1 MLGALAFHRR
11 GIALSR
17 ALVTLGLSV
26 TLMSRSGGAAV
37 MSSKVTQNGNS
48 LEGLKYQDFLQMI
61 NWWDNDSST
70 CMDNTPIKPSLP
82 TNNNSTKAWK
92 FRVEAKTLPG
102 EVVCVTGSSNE
113 LGQWSNDH
121 ALILTHEGENVWSNS
136 ANISS
141 DLDVRYRYFVCI
153 PLEKEFDGQQKLVV
167 RRWET
172 GMNPRIIAAQ
182 APSNMNC
189 EDGCDKEVFGQY
201 NNSTSV
207 EKGWLTSET
216 AVQIKLVNNP
226 IKLWKT
232 KLRNHKISIKVTAMS
247 LSRVTGESD
256 LSSIDDGFSL
266 ETTELMNNFTSWPLT
281 EISVMNENEREFRT
295 QNQFGLDFYA
305 DDRGSDPS
313 SGSSTD
319 PPSHLGF
326 SHILPAVLTR
336 GTGSF
341 IVPITNTQQRRPIG
355 ELSGEYLVVT
365 PLSYRSD
372 MKITF
377 SSQWRHNWQGLLY
390 LNMSC
395 FYISL
400 VLYVISGEYLVVTP
414 LSYRSDMKITFSS
427 QWRDNWQGLDVGH
440 RGAGVSFGC
449 ADVRENTIASLR
461 SAGQAG
467 ADLVEFD
474 VQLSKDLVP
483 VIYHD
488 FYVALSTQRKL
499 TTNSSE
505 GKLVTSGTAVN
516 GGEGKL
522 ATDSSEGKLATSGTV
537 NGEKSATSGTVNGEK
552 SATSGTVNGEKSAT
566 SGTLVNGG
574 EGKLATQ
581 VNGSDGKIATAGGSS
596 EKMATADSCGDVTTL
611 NDVIKVPVKELT
623 FDEMQMLTLYH
634 VKEGQAKLKR
644 RFSRDSEAE
653 HQAFPTLR
661 QVLEVIDPSVGFNI
675 EIKWTMQVS
684 DGTYE
689 LDHPIEINTYV
700 DTILDVV
707 LRCAGPRNIVFSCFH
722 PDIVTMLRLKQN
734 RYPVIFLT
742 QGVTAKW
749 PQYRDPRCHNVT
761 MGTHHAVSASLLG
774 LSVHTEDLLRDDRQ
788 VKYIKDSGLVVWC
801 WGAEANDVANVR
813 RLKQLGVQAV
823 INDKV
828 VQHSAKNESVFLIEA
843 REAAKL
849 LTRLK

>member
-70 CMDNTPIKPSLP
+70 CMDNTPTKPSLP

-182 APSNMNC
+182 APSNMGC
-189 EDGCDKEVFGQY
+189 KDGCDKEVFGQY

-295 QNQFGLDFYA
+295 QNQFGRVYVDDEFVIFQTLTHKFETTAYLVDFYA

-377 SSQWRHNWQGLLY
+377 SSQWR
-390 LNMSC
+390 
-395 FYISL
+395 
-400 VLYVISGEYLVVTP
+400 
-414 LSYRSDMKITFSS
+414 
-427 QWRDNWQGLDVGH
+427 DNWQGLDVGH
-440 RGAGVSFGC
+440 RGAGVSFGCDIEC

-537 NGEKSATSGTVNGEK
+537 NGEKSATSGT
-552 SATSGTVNGEKSAT
+552 
-566 SGTLVNGG
+566 LVNGG

-581 VNGSDGKIATAGGSS
+581 VNGSDEKIATAGGSS

-722 PDIVTMLRLKQN
+722 PDIVTM
-734 RYPVIFLT
+734 
-742 QGVTAKW
+742 
-749 PQYRDPRCHNVT
+749 
-761 MGTHHAVSASLLG
+761 
-774 LSVHTEDLLRDDRQ
+774 
-788 VKYIKDSGLVVWC
+788 
-801 WGAEANDVANVR
+801 
-813 RLKQLGVQAV
+813 
-823 INDKV
+823 
-828 VQHSAKNESVFLIEA
+828 
-843 REAAKL
+843 
-849 LTRLK
+849 

>member
-295 QNQFGLDFYA
+295 QNQFGRVYVDDEFAYLVDFYA

-377 SSQWRHNWQGLLY
+377 SSQWR
-390 LNMSC
+390 
-395 FYISL
+395 
-400 VLYVISGEYLVVTP
+400 
-414 LSYRSDMKITFSS
+414 
-427 QWRDNWQGLDVGH
+427 DNWQGLDVGH
-440 RGAGVSFGC
+440 RGAGVSFGCDIEC